1 MIDEF
6 TAPDITV
13 LGEQDGPAER
23 RLKEALG
30 VVLGLDHGVL
40 RAYLAR
46 VLYDG
51 KTPGVM
57 LALLTEDGQDS
68 EKLVAQAGKTFAALF
83 NTTASLDVIFL
94 SDEKDAE
101 IRNVCPPFYARR
113 AWIGDSLST
122 AH

>member
-1 MIDEF
+1 MIDEL

-13 LGEQDGPAER
+13 LGEQDGPDER

-30 VVLGLDHGVL
+30 VVLGLDRTVI

-51 KTPGVM
+51 KTSGVM
-57 LALLTEDGQDS
+57 LALLTDDGEDS
-68 EKLVAQAGKTFAALF
+68 EKLVAQAGRTFAALF
-83 NTTASLDVIFL
+83 NTKASLDVIFF
-94 SDEKDAE
+94 SEEKDVE
-101 IRNVCPPFYARR
+101 ISKACPPFYARKR
-113 AWIGDSLST
+113 PT